1 MNKRKKIMSVF
12 GTRPEAI
19 KMAPVVK
26 EVEQNSDQLE
36 SVVVVTAQHRQMLDQ
51 VLEIFK
57 IKPDFDL
64 DIMEKKQTLSK
75 IMTKSLQGLD
85 EILQEQKPDMILVQ
99 GDTSTVLA
107 AALTAFYH
115 KIPVGHVEAGLR
127 TFDKFQP
134 YPEEINRQLTTRLAD
149 LHFPPTKT
157 ALKVLEE
164 EKVPKESLFL
174 TGNTVIDALF
184 EVVKRKYDLAQA
196 GITFDPNKKTVLLT
210 AHRRENWG
218 KPLQDICTAVKRL
231 VEAQQGKIQ
240 VVFPMHKNPIVR
252 ETVNSIIGNLPEVKL
267 IEPLDYEPFVHLMN
281 AADLILTDSGGVQ
294 EEAPSLGK
302 PVLVLREK
310 TERPEAIAAG
320 CVALVG
326 TDQNKIFD
334 LANELLTNQLSYDK
348 MSKAVNPYGDGQA
361 AERIVMAIKYYF
373 GLKKNKPEEFK
384 TSK

>member
-1 MNKRKKIMSVF
+1 
-12 GTRPEAI
+12 
-19 KMAPVVK
+19 
-26 EVEQNSDQLE
+26 
-36 SVVVVTAQHRQMLDQ
+36 MLDQ
-51 VLEIFK
+51 VLEIFQ
-57 IKPDFDL
+57 IKPHYDL

-85 EILQEQKPDMILVQ
+85 EIIQKEQPGLVLVQ

-134 YPEEINRQLTTRLAD
+134 YPEEMNRQLTTRLAE

-157 ALKVLEE
+157 ALNVLRNEGIT
-164 EKVPKESLFL
+164 KESVFL

-184 EVVKRKYDLAQA
+184 AVVKRNYDLGQA
-196 GITFDPNKKTVLLT
+196 GITVDPNKKNILLT
-210 AHRRENWG
+210 AHRRENLG
-218 KPLQDICTAVKRL
+218 EPLKDICLAVKRL
-231 VEAQQGKIQ
+231 VAAHKNRLE
-240 VVFPMHKNPIVR
+240 VFFPMHKNPLVR
-252 ETVNSIIGNLPEVKL
+252 EIVTAILGDLPAVKL

-320 CVALVG
+320 CVKLVG
-326 TDQNKIFD
+326 TDQEKIFKT
-334 LANELLTNQLSYDK
+334 ANKLLVDKKAYAK
-348 MSKAVNPYGDGQA
+348 MSKAVNPYGDGLA
-361 AERIVMAIKYYF
+361 AKRIVEAIRFYF
-373 GLKKNKPEEFK
+373 NLTSRRPVEFK
-384 TSK
+384 SI

>member
-1 MNKRKKIMSVF
+1 MRRKKIMSIF

-19 KMAPVVK
+19 KMAPVVAEIEK
-26 EVEQNSDQLE
+26 HSKQFE
-36 SVVVVTAQHRQMLDQ
+36 SIVVVTAQHRQMLDQ
-51 VLEIFK
+51 VLEIFQ
-57 IKPDFDL
+57 IKPHYDL

-85 EILQEQKPDMILVQ
+85 EIIQKEQPGLVLVQ

-134 YPEEINRQLTTRLAD
+134 YPEEMNRQLTTRLAE

-157 ALKVLEE
+157 ALNVLRNEGIT
-164 EKVPKESLFL
+164 KESVFL

-184 EVVKRKYDLAQA
+184 AVVKRNYDLGQA
-196 GITFDPNKKTVLLT
+196 GITVDPNKKNILLT
-210 AHRRENWG
+210 AHRRENLG
-218 KPLQDICTAVKRL
+218 EPLKDICLAVKRL
-231 VEAQQGKIQ
+231 VAAHKNRLE
-240 VVFPMHKNPIVR
+240 VFFPMHKNPLVR
-252 ETVNSIIGNLPEVKL
+252 EIVTAILGDLPAVKL

-320 CVALVG
+320 CVKLVG
-326 TDQNKIFD
+326 TDQEKIFKT
-334 LANELLTNQLSYDK
+334 ANKLLVDKKAYAK
-348 MSKAVNPYGDGQA
+348 MSKAVNPYGDGLA
-361 AERIVMAIKYYF
+361 AKRIVEAIRFYF
-373 GLKKNKPEEFK
+373 NLTSRRPVEFK
-384 TSK
+384 SI